1 MTEIEPHIATTNQPE
16 ESKEIEHNIIRKVTW
31 NSKILKSK
39 SKERDSNFLEVFSSR
54 KA

>member
-1 MTEIEPHIATTNQPE
+1 MTEIDPHIATTNQAE
-16 ESKEIEHNIIRKVTW
+16 ESKEIENNIIRKVTW

-39 SKERDSNFLEVFSSR
+39 SKETDSNFLVVFSYS